1 MNKKIFGSTLFVIAL
16 VLPFTALAAASLA
29 TIVNT
34 FAGQL
39 AALSGSLAVIGF
51 IIAGIMF
58 LSSTAN
64 PSHMAVAKQALMA
77 AVIGTAICLISASA
91 TSFVG
96 GMFGL

>member
-1 MNKKIFGSTLFVIAL
+1 MNKKIFGTTLFVIAL
-16 VLPFTALAAASLA
+16 VLPFTALAASLA
-29 TIVNT
+29 SIVNT

-51 IIAGIMF
+51 IIAGIMYIA
-58 LSSTAN
+58 SAAN
-64 PSHMAVAKQALMA
+64 PSHMAVAKQALIA
-77 AVIGTAICLISASA
+77 AIIGTAICIISASA